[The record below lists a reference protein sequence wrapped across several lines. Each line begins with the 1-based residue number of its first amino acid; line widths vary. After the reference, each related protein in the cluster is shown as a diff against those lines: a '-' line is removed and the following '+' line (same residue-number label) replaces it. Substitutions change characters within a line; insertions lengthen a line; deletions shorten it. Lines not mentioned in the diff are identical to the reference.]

1 MALAAGGRYDSLA
14 KILGKRDI
22 PAVGGAIG
30 INRVVMEMQDK
41 KSPKPKEHR
50 KYSLSNSAVGKTKK
64 HGYHRKFRLANIYIA
79 QSISKD
85 NLNSQLSLASRMNV
99 PYVLMLGQKE
109 VLENSIIIRDMSI
122 GAQETVPIEKVVE
135 IIKKKIGIKK

>member
-1 MALAAGGRYDSLA
+1 
-14 KILGKRDI
+14 LGKRDI

-30 INRVVMEMQDK
+30 IDRVVMAMQEK
-41 KSPKPKEHR
+41 KIAPKQKRTPKVFFIQ
-50 KYSLSNSAVGKTKK
+50 LSQSAKQ
-64 HGYHRKFRLANIYIA
+64 RSMNIIEKFRLANIYIA

-99 PYVLMLGQKE
+99 PYVLILGQKE

-122 GAQETVPIEKVVE
+122 GAQETVPMEKVVE